1 MEKKII
7 KNTISVKNRKINII
21 PLIDIIFLLL
31 IFFMLAT
38 NFKQNQNIDFSMPKN
53 QSETSTTDK
62 MILELVIKNGG
73 HFFFN
78 DTLVE
83 TEANLQ
89 KEILSL
95 WKSKKYSSILI
106 NTEND
111 VYLQNLISTLDLLK
125 SLGISEIN
133 FTSFNNEKN

>member
-38 NFKQNQNIDFSMPKN
+38 NFNQNQNIDFSMPENKS
-53 QSETSTTDK
+53 QTSATDS
-62 MILELVIKNGG
+62 MILELVIKNDGK
-73 HFFFN
+73 FFF
-78 DTLVE
+78 DGTLFE
-83 TEANLQ
+83 TEANLER
-89 KEILSL
+89 EILSL

-125 SLGISEIN
+125 SLGISKII
-133 FTSFNNEKN
+133 FTSSNNEKN

>member
-1 MEKKII
+1 MEKKLI
-7 KNTISVKNRKINII
+7 KNTLKIKNKKINII

-38 NFKQNQNIDFSMPKN
+38 NFNQNQNIDFSMPKN
-53 QSETSTTDK
+53 KSETSNTDSK
-62 MILELVIKNGG
+62 ILELVIRNDG
-73 HFFFN
+73 HFFF
-78 DTLVE
+78 DDMLVE
-83 TEANLQ
+83 TEGDLE

-95 WKSKKYSSILI
+95 WNNKKYSSILI
-106 NTEND
+106 TTEKD

-133 FTSFNNEKN
+133 FTSFINEKN

>member
-38 NFKQNQNIDFSMPKN
+38 NFNQNQNIDFSMPENKS
-53 QSETSTTDK
+53 QTSATDS
-62 MILELVIKNGG
+62 MILELVIKNDGK
-73 HFFFN
+73 FFF
-78 DTLVE
+78 DGTIFE
-83 TEANLQ
+83 TEANLER
-89 KEILSL
+89 EILSL

-106 NTEND
+106 NTEKD

-133 FTSFNNEKN
+133 FTSFINEKN

>member
-38 NFKQNQNIDFSMPKN
+38 NFNQNQNIDFSMPENKS
-53 QSETSTTDK
+53 QTSATDS
-62 MILELVIKNGG
+62 MILELVIKNDGK
-73 HFFFN
+73 FFF
-78 DTLVE
+78 DGTIFE
-83 TEANLQ
+83 TEANLER
-89 KEILSL
+89 EILSL

-106 NTEND
+106 NTEKD

-125 SLGISEIN
+125 SLGISKII
-133 FTSFNNEKN
+133 FTSSNNEKN

>member
-1 MEKKII
+1 
-7 KNTISVKNRKINII
+7 
-21 PLIDIIFLLL
+21 
-31 IFFMLAT
+31 MLAT

-73 HFFFN
+73 QFFLD

>member
-38 NFKQNQNIDFSMPKN
+38 NFKQNQNIDFSMPENKS
-53 QSETSTTDK
+53 QTSAADS
-62 MILELVIKNGG
+62 MILELVIKNDGK
-73 HFFFN
+73 FFF
-78 DTLVE
+78 DGKLFE
-83 TEANLQ
+83 TEANLE

-106 NTEND
+106 NTEKD

-125 SLGISEIN
+125 SLGISEII
-133 FTSFNNEKN
+133 FTSSNNEKN

>member
-38 NFKQNQNIDFSMPKN
+38 NFNQNQNIDFSMPENKS
-53 QSETSTTDK
+53 QTSAADS
-62 MILELVIKNGG
+62 MILELVIKNDGK
-73 HFFFN
+73 FFF
-78 DTLVE
+78 DGKLFE
-83 TEANLQ
+83 TEANLE

-106 NTEND
+106 NTEKD

-125 SLGISEIN
+125 SLGISKII
-133 FTSFNNEKN
+133 FTSSNNEKN

>member
-38 NFKQNQNIDFSMPKN
+38 NFNQNQNIDFSMPENKS
-53 QSETSTTDK
+53 QTSAADS
-62 MILELVIKNGG
+62 MILELVIKNDGK
-73 HFFFN
+73 FFF
-78 DTLVE
+78 DGKLFE
-83 TEANLQ
+83 TEANLA

-125 SLGISEIN
+125 SLGISKII
-133 FTSFNNEKN
+133 FTSSNNEKN